1 MKGVRIFRIV
11 IWCLVAVVATGLLI
25 LDRDM
30 DVRPGNVADAS
41 NSSSPAI
48 SPAIGKP
55 FRLVSHKGQTVDN
68 GVLDGKPYLAFFG
81 FTHCPDICPTTLFE
95 LTDLMAE
102 LGSTA
107 DKFNVIFISVDPERD
122 TETMLNG
129 YMTSFDPRIMAL
141 RGTPEQTATA
151 VKAFAAYSR
160 KVPTDGGN
168 YTMDHTAGVYLMDG
182 DGSFKGTLDMH
193 EPREVRLQKIRR
205 LVAGSV

>member
-11 IWCLVAVVATGLLI
+11 IWCLVAVVATGLFI
-25 LDRDM
+25 LGRDLN
-30 DVRPGNVADAS
+30 VRPGDVADTSNAS
-41 NSSSPAI
+41 

-55 FRLVSHKGQTVDN
+55 FRLVSHKGQIVDN

-168 YTMDHTAGVYLMDG
+168 YTMDHTAGVYLMDA

-193 EPREVRLQKIRR
+193 EPREVRLQKIRK
-205 LVAGSV
+205 LVAGSA

>member
-25 LDRDM
+25 LGRDLN
-30 DVRPGNVADAS
+30 VRPGNAADAS

-48 SPAIGKP
+48 GKP
-55 FRLVSHKGQTVDN
+55 FSLVSHKGQIVDN
-68 GVLDGKPYLAFFG
+68 GVMDGKPYLAFFG

-102 LGSTA
+102 LGSAA

-122 TETMLNG
+122 TETMLKG
-129 YMTSFDPRIMAL
+129 YMTSFDPRTMAL
-141 RGTPEQTATA
+141 RGTPEPTATA

-160 KVPTDGGN
+160 KVPTEGGN
-168 YTMDHTAGVYLMDG
+168 YTIDHTAGVYLMDA
-182 DGSFKGTLDMH
+182 DGSFKGKLDMH

-205 LVAGSV
+205 LVAGSA